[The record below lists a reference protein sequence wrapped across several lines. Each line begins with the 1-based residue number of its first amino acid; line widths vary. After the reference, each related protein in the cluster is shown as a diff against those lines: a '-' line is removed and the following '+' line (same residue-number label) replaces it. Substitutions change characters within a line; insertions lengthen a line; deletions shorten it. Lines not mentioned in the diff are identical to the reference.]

1 MRTRIFQN
9 NEGISPVLGFIL
21 ILAIGVTL
29 LTTVQLSF
37 VPVWNTQEELDHI
50 KLMQDDFKVLKSN
63 IESGI
68 QSGTTLS
75 SPLTMGFKYSPKM
88 FVYNPRDEAY
98 ASLEISN
105 NTWVEV
111 RYNEVFS
118 EGMTDETSIKNIRTG
133 VITYALRGARNYNSF
148 IYENGLI
155 RRSGSNYTTNS
166 QAVLANNTIFLP
178 SVKAIDYG
186 TLSGV
191 EKRTVNI
198 YPTSQQKNSVIGENV
213 WLILHTDPAYVDWW
227 ETNFKKE
234 GATVKKKDATN
245 GIVIAN
251 ISSSLVIK
259 MGEAYISTSQKSSPP
274 HSPAKRIVKVSGTG
288 SSLPVGGT
296 TSITVEVQDEYNNPV
311 PNVAVNFI
319 RNETIIGHPSNS
331 YSNATISPGSAVSG
345 SDGRTSVTLTANDA
359 GFYYIDAS
367 MTGYRT
373 TLVYSASSQGSV
385 LKLDPPTGSYP
396 EYNII
401 ATLTDSLG
409 KLPPSTPVT
418 FDTSD
423 GIFTTTNPNN
433 TAISDGTASI
443 VLNVSGATGIKIT
456 KIQVK
461 NTTTNTTNITWN
473 TNNNIT
479 VTAKSGYVFNSRI
492 VPTDVST
499 TGCVFYGTSSGNY
512 FPTPVC
518 DNNPAFSHSVSLT
531 GLSSYTA
538 YYFIVNSSRSG
549 AGSVNSTEYMFVTEG
564 TGDTTPPA
572 SVTGLVNVT
581 FEPLYIR
588 WTWNDPADADFDH
601 VEVKI
606 DGVPAG
612 TVVKGIQSFNATYL
626 MPNSDHNIS
635 IRTVD
640 TSNNAN
646 TTWVKHNATTAS
658 IFTYLSDYSIY
669 NSQGTVTG
677 FSSAQSASDGGAAA
691 LFNESLVGGASARD
705 NWTYVTSNIPTNGT
719 VTNFANMQS
728 NATGAFANLTEEGTI
743 SGGGTSNYVTNSN
756 FSGSSSGWTVS
767 EVDNPG
773 FMTEAYDGTVG
784 NTASDGSGA
793 GSMKFTY
800 IDGSTGQPSVPDT
813 ALANISSSTAFTAPV
828 GITSISAKLAWQST
842 VASVGSANYKVRYK
856 ILDGITNNEI
866 AIVYDSGSLTVSSPW
881 QFYTNNSIPASTLTG
896 GNTYKLQVQLEV
908 YQTVKANKPSITFF
922 TDDIYLNITTSGT
935 TTYSFNITT
944 DTTPVPEDTEHF
956 LEINYSRDAGDTYG
970 VYVWNGSEWNNI
982 GSLNA
987 ATGTWTVFNQ
997 SLNINEYNSGSP
1009 RVRYIDTNPSGTS
1022 RSNLSIDYQRI
1033 HGYTPATPG
1042 GYNLDII
1049 TNTSGVPAASSHKL
1063 QVMYNATGDNFTL
1076 QVYNGSTLS
1085 WDVRESLN
1093 VTASMTLKEVTL
1105 SADYLLPDGTFSGN
1119 VNNLP
1124 RKYVRVRYLHESP
1137 SNQGRL
1143 YLDYQRVYSS

>member
-1 MRTRIFQN
+1 MRKRIFQN

-21 ILAIGVTL
+21 ILATGVTL

-111 RYNEVFS
+111 RYNEVFP

-133 VITYALRGARNYNSF
+133 MITYALRGAQNYNSF

-178 SVKAIDYG
+178 NVKAIDYG

-227 ETNFKKE
+227 ETNLKKE
-234 GATVKKKDATN
+234 GATVRKKDATN

-251 ISSSLVIK
+251 ISSSVVIK
-259 MGEAYISTSQKSSPP
+259 MGEAYISTSQKASPP
-274 HSPAKRIVKVSGTG
+274 HSPAKRIIKVSGTG
-288 SSLPVGGT
+288 NSLPVGGT
-296 TSITVEVQDEYNNPV
+296 TSITVEIQDKYNNPV
-311 PNVAVNFI
+311 PNVLVSFSPNMS
-319 RNETIIGHPSNS
+319 TTGHPSNS
-331 YSNATISPGSAVSG
+331 NTGDDISPYSAVSG
-345 SDGRTSVTLTANDA
+345 SDGRASVMLTANDA

-367 MTGYRT
+367 IADYKT

-385 LKLDPPTGSYP
+385 MKLDPPTGSYP
-396 EYNII
+396 EYNVI
-401 ATLTDSLG
+401 ATLADSLG
-409 KLPPSTPVT
+409 TPPLFPPGKPVT
-418 FDTSD
+418 FNTSD

-433 TAISDGTASI
+433 TVGDGTASI
-443 VLNVSGATGIKIT
+443 VLNVSDATGLKIT
-456 KIQVK
+456 NIQLK

-492 VPTDVST
+492 IPTDVST

-518 DNNPAFSHSVSLT
+518 NNNPAFSHSVSLT

-581 FEPLYIR
+581 YEPLYIR

-601 VEVKI
+601 VEVMI
-606 DGVPAG
+606 DDVSAG
-612 TVVKGIQSFNATYL
+612 TVPKGTQSFNATYL
-626 MPNSDHNIS
+626 MPNSAHNIS

-677 FSSAQSASDGGAAA
+677 FSSAQSASDGGVAA

-705 NWTYVTSNIPTNGT
+705 NWTYVSSITPTNGT
-719 VTNFANMQS
+719 VTNFVNMQS
-728 NATGAFANLTEEGTI
+728 NATGAFANLTEVGTVVSTQYWWGFNTTI
-743 SGGGTSNYVTNSN
+743 ESWVHTWSGGGGGITYGSGWVNDGNAAGSIYSNIITSNAKTRTSTWASPTFTWNGGTPSSASLYFDWKVQTYS
-756 FSGSSSGWTVS
+756 SGSPGSYYVQLVKPDTSTVQIYPTTSFSATTAWSSKSNTSLSFSDFSQSGNYQIKLIAVLSTSAAGTV
-767 EVDNPG
+767 EIRWDNP
-773 FMTEAYDGTVG
+773 
-784 NTASDGSGA
+784 
-793 GSMKFTY
+793 
-800 IDGSTGQPSVPDT
+800 
-813 ALANISSSTAFTAPV
+813 
-828 GITSISAKLAWQST
+828 
-842 VASVGSANYKVRYK
+842 
-856 ILDGITNNEI
+856 
-866 AIVYDSGSLTVSSPW
+866 
-881 QFYTNNSIPASTLTG
+881 
-896 GNTYKLQVQLEV
+896 
-908 YQTVKANKPSITFF
+908 
-922 TDDIYLNITTSGT
+922 NITLGT
-935 TTYSFNITT
+935 TTYDLNITT
-944 DTTPVPEDTEHF
+944 DTVPVPADTSYY
-956 LEINYSRDAGDTYG
+956 LEINYSRDSFDTYN
-970 VYVWNGSEWNNI
+970 VYVYNGSAWNNRT
-982 GSLNA
+982 SLNA
-987 ATGTWTVFNQ
+987 TAGNWA
-997 SLNINEYNSGSP
+997 LNNYTLNSEEYNSGNP
-1009 RVRYIDTNPSGTS
+1009 RIRYLENNPSGTS
-1022 RSNLSIDYQRI
+1022 RGNLSIDYQRI
-1033 HGYTPATPG
+1033 HGYTPGNPG
-1042 GYNLDII
+1042 GWNLDIM
-1049 TNTSGVPAASSHKL
+1049 TNTSGVPAASSNKL
-1063 QVMYNATGDNFTL
+1063 QVMYNSTGDNFTL

-1105 SADYLLPDGTFSGN
+1105 SADDLLSDGTLSGN